1 MVAAFARAHPRA
13 RVAPRETTLAWQRSQ
28 PRLDNDNR
36 AFWTGGA
43 EGRLNIVRCGDCGQ
57 FTHPP
62 REICRHCQS
71 ENVGPHAVSGT
82 GVVDTYTVNHQKWA
96 PDMEVPF
103 VIARVRLDDAPGVF
117 LTTNVVN
124 CPVEDVDIDDK
135 VRVVFE
141 HQGDVWFPLFE
152 KVAA

>member
-1 MVAAFARAHPRA
+1 M
-13 RVAPRETTLAWQRSQ
+13 AWQRSQ
-28 PRLDNDNR
+28 PRLDRDNR

-43 EGRLNIVRCGDCGQ
+43 EGKLMIARCADCGE

-62 REICRHCQS
+62 REFCRHCQS
-71 ENVGPHAVSGT
+71 DNIAPHAVPGT
-82 GVVDTYTVNHQKWA
+82 GRVDTYTVNHQKWA

-103 VIARVRLDDAPGVF
+103 VIARVALDGAPGVF

-124 CPVEDVDIDDK
+124 CPVEAVDIDDR
-135 VRVVFE
+135 VRVTFE

-152 KVAA
+152 KVPA